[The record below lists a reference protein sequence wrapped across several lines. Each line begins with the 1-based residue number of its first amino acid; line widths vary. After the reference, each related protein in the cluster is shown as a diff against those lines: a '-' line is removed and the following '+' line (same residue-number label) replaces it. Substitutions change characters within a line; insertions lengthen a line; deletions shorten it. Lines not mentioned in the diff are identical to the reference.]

1 MLSITFLAL
10 LGTAVGLALHLRW
23 HPLRREFSDAWDFL
37 RLRQPL
43 VLVVAGLLLLRDE
56 APAFTGPELEDWR
69 GLWPSLL
76 GRAFTEVTEL
86 FHALLPP
93 WPLAL
98 VLPLGL
104 LLLTI
109 RVWRWPYRYGER
121 VPVPEQKLVL
131 VGLSVAGVLWAGL
144 EIAAMRVVLPEW
156 LESVKLAGRVVFAA
170 LTAAGTQ
177 VWLSRLVMA
186 WERPSDTEADR
197 DAITAHVSTFARW
210 QSVVLLGAFNFLW
223 MLGWSWRAGDS
234 RLATWLLPELWL
246 LFAALP
252 LCVALAGGQSRFW
265 MAGAMALKVLLR
277 SLPAM
282 IGYLLTAVV
291 AMALVRYATDLA
303 ASHFSSGNAV
313 LREVARVLAALVL
326 AMLRGWLCLAAIF
339 VMLRHG
345 FPRPS
350 PAVSAA

>member
-1 MLSITFLAL
+1 
-10 LGTAVGLALHLRW
+10 
-23 HPLRREFSDAWDFL
+23 
-37 RLRQPL
+37 
-43 VLVVAGLLLLRDE
+43 
-56 APAFTGPELEDWR
+56 
-69 GLWPSLL
+69 
-76 GRAFTEVTEL
+76 
-86 FHALLPP
+86 
-93 WPLAL
+93 
-98 VLPLGL
+98 
-104 LLLTI
+104 
-109 RVWRWPYRYGER
+109 
-121 VPVPEQKLVL
+121 
-131 VGLSVAGVLWAGL
+131 
-144 EIAAMRVVLPEW
+144 
-156 LESVKLAGRVVFAA
+156 VVFAA

-197 DAITAHVSTFARW
+197 DAITALESTFARW